1 MAGVDVVAALDMYVE
16 KGQWQ
21 KCLDTAE
28 QQVKGVANFDI
39 FETNLRHLISS
50 VNCLISECQGV
61 T

>member
-39 FETNLRHLISS
+39 FEKNLRLLFSN
-50 VNCLISECQGV
+50 VNCLISEC
-61 T
+61 

>member
-28 QQVKGVANFDI
+28 QQV
-39 FETNLRHLISS
+39 
-50 VNCLISECQGV
+50 
-61 T
+61 